1 MNFFSFLFGRGN
13 GGKKADSTYLLSE
26 DAKRAAA
33 WIETTNPLRG
43 MTASRMQALY
53 DASRNGD
60 TVHLQWLYNE
70 IEKSDPTLLICASR
84 RRGAL
89 ASLDWSVKTRSEN
102 RMRNFDKVL
111 AGEQVKAVE
120 AAFGE
125 AELGG
130 FNDALEHLAGAFFR
144 GFAHVLPKWSAD
156 SLVIEG
162 FETLDNWNFVRDLM
176 TGTWYWNPE
185 ASAYTDYSSCR
196 PIPKGELLTL
206 VAPYHIDY
214 PMLTIYLRQAV
225 GEKGWAKFTERFG
238 IPPVILTMPSD
249 IPSDQVEMWRAQ
261 AEKVAEGGSGAVP
274 AGTQVNFCDG
284 ARGINPFKDFI
295 HNQRELTVLMATG
308 GLLTSL
314 AQSGSGTLAGGA
326 HSDTWAEVRRM
337 DSAKIASALN
347 AQIVKPLL
355 SRAFPGKPQLVY
367 FDFDTEATPSPGE
380 VFEDAAKARSA
391 GYLIDQAELEE
402 KTGYKLVRDVQG
414 NGNEGM
420 GLSLNKEPGVRS
432 QELGVKTNPSV
443 LTPNTSVLDAF
454 AQDSSPAAEAIKE
467 LLNDPS
473 KVKAEEILKKLPEL
487 LPEDPAMAAVI
498 AEAMAAEFREEV
510 VNTGTSAGAK
520 KGWETRRKNGWTPEI
535 LAKNQDI
542 VNSLV
547 DGLSAKGNDG
557 KGKAWKNEPKELGAI
572 SESLASD
579 IAAANPRMRATAG
592 TMQTIDQKQL
602 NHAFIEHGEKEK
614 LKTNIPITKDDLK
627 KIPDVLSDYDEIVA
641 GKGIADGKK
650 QEAVIF
656 RKKYPDG
663 TINCV
668 EIDWFRRGD
677 KRHELKFQTMWKEAG
692 KK

>member
-26 DAKRAAA
+26 EAKRAAA

-196 PIPKGELLTL
+196 PIPQGELLTM

-347 AQIVKPLL
+347 AQIVRPLL
-355 SRAFPGKPQLVY
+355 SRAFPGKAQLVY

-402 KTGYKLVRDVQG
+402 KTGYKLVREVQG

-454 AQDSSPAAEAIKE
+454 TKDSSPAAEAIKE

-473 KVKAEEILKKLPEL
+473 KEKAEDILKKLPEL

-498 AEAMAAEFREEV
+498 AEAMAAEFSTQLEKNSECRAQNPATCRTHGTPVKASPETVKNFLANPPDRMTEGEV
-510 VNTGTSAGAK
+510 DSILTTGFDDTDADGNKVKYGELLRDHINRDAHSEKDRIARKKRFGIAVKVVRTSK
-520 KGWETRRKNGWTPEI
+520 PQPSKNPLKPNER
-535 LAKNQDI
+535 
-542 VNSLV
+542 VYM
-547 DGLSAKGNDG
+547 GLYN
-557 KGKAWKNEPKELGAI
+557 GKAYIAVADEHNE
-572 SESLASD
+572 
-579 IAAANPRMRATAG
+579 
-592 TMQTIDQKQL
+592 
-602 NHAFIEHGEKEK
+602 IEAMEMVSYRRDSRK
-614 LKTNIPITKDDLK
+614 DLK
-627 KIPDVLSDYDEIVA
+627 
-641 GKGIADGKK
+641 
-650 QEAVIF
+650 
-656 RKKYPDG
+656 
-663 TINCV
+663 
-668 EIDWFRRGD
+668 
-677 KRHELKFQTMWKEAG
+677 
-692 KK
+692 

>member
-33 WIETTNPLRG
+33 WIETTNPLLG

-130 FNDALEHLAGAFFR
+130 FNDAMEHLAGAFFR

-156 SLVIEG
+156 GLVIEG

-185 ASAYTDYSSCR
+185 ANAYTDYDSCR
-196 PIPKGELLTL
+196 PIPQGELLTM
-206 VAPYHIDY
+206 VTPYHIDY

-355 SRAFPGKPQLVY
+355 SRAFPGKAQLVY

-402 KTGYKLVRDVQG
+402 KTGYKLVKDAPHPMP
-414 NGNEGM
+414 GM
-420 GLSLNKEPGVRS
+420 GGEVALNKDTLIDKTTRNDPGPSGSGEKGDHDAILKAFAEDSSAAAGEIRDLL
-432 QELGVKTNPSV
+432 ENPS
-443 LTPNTSVLDAF
+443 PEK
-454 AQDSSPAAEAIKE
+454 AAA
-467 LLNDPS
+467 LLQ
-473 KVKAEEILKKLPEL
+473 KLPEL

-498 AEAMAAEFREEV
+498 AEAMAAEFGTQLEKNSECRAQNPATCRTHGTPVKASPETVKNFLANPPDIMTEGEV
-510 VNTGTSAGAK
+510 DSILTTGFDDTDADGNKVKYGELLRDHINRDAHSEKDRIARKKRFGIAVKVVRAAK
-520 KGWETRRKNGWTPEI
+520 PQPSKNPLKPNER
-535 LAKNQDI
+535 
-542 VNSLV
+542 VYM
-547 DGLSAKGNDG
+547 GLYN
-557 KGKAWKNEPKELGAI
+557 GKAYIAVADEHNEIEAMEMVSYRRDSRK
-572 SESLASD
+572 
-579 IAAANPRMRATAG
+579 
-592 TMQTIDQKQL
+592 DQK
-602 NHAFIEHGEKEK
+602 
-614 LKTNIPITKDDLK
+614 
-627 KIPDVLSDYDEIVA
+627 
-641 GKGIADGKK
+641 
-650 QEAVIF
+650 
-656 RKKYPDG
+656 
-663 TINCV
+663 
-668 EIDWFRRGD
+668 
-677 KRHELKFQTMWKEAG
+677 
-692 KK
+692 

>member
-111 AGEQVKAVE
+111 AEEQAKAVE

-130 FNDALEHLAGAFFR
+130 FNDAMEHLAGAFFR

-156 SLVIEG
+156 GLVIEG

-185 ASAYTDYSSCR
+185 ANAYTDYGSCR
-196 PIPKGELLTL
+196 PIPQGELLTM
-206 VAPYHIDY
+206 VTPYHIDY

-355 SRAFPGKPQLVY
+355 SRAFPEKRSSSTSTLIPRRHP
-367 FDFDTEATPSPGE
+367 AP
-380 VFEDAAKARSA
+380 AKSSKMPLRRETRAISS
-391 GYLIDQAELEE
+391 
-402 KTGYKLVRDVQG
+402 TKL
-414 NGNEGM
+414 N
-420 GLSLNKEPGVRS
+420 
-432 QELGVKTNPSV
+432 
-443 LTPNTSVLDAF
+443 
-454 AQDSSPAAEAIKE
+454 
-467 LLNDPS
+467 
-473 KVKAEEILKKLPEL
+473 LKKRQG
-487 LPEDPAMAAVI
+487 I
-498 AEAMAAEFREEV
+498 
-510 VNTGTSAGAK
+510 
-520 KGWETRRKNGWTPEI
+520 
-535 LAKNQDI
+535 
-542 VNSLV
+542 SL
-547 DGLSAKGNDG
+547 
-557 KGKAWKNEPKELGAI
+557 
-572 SESLASD
+572 
-579 IAAANPRMRATAG
+579 
-592 TMQTIDQKQL
+592 
-602 NHAFIEHGEKEK
+602 
-614 LKTNIPITKDDLK
+614 
-627 KIPDVLSDYDEIVA
+627 
-641 GKGIADGKK
+641 
-650 QEAVIF
+650 
-656 RKKYPDG
+656 
-663 TINCV
+663 
-668 EIDWFRRGD
+668 
-677 KRHELKFQTMWKEAG
+677 
-692 KK
+692 

>member
-13 GGKKADSTYLLSE
+13 NSKKADSTYLLSE
-26 DAKRAAA
+26 EAKRAAA

-70 IEKSDPTLLICASR
+70 IEKTDPTLLICASR

-89 ASLDWSVKTRSEN
+89 ASLDWSVKMRSEN
-102 RMRNFDKVL
+102 RIRNFDKVL
-111 AGEQVKAVE
+111 AEEQSKAVE

-156 SLVIEG
+156 GLVIEG

-185 ASAYTDYSSCR
+185 ANAYTDYGSCR
-196 PIPKGELLTL
+196 PIPQGELLTM
-206 VAPYHIDY
+206 VTPYHIDY

-249 IPSDQVEMWRAQ
+249 IPSDQVDFWRAQ

-274 AGTQVNFCDG
+274 AGTAVNFCDG

-347 AQIVKPLL
+347 AQIVRPLL
-355 SRAFPGKPQLVY
+355 ARAFPGRAQLAY

-414 NGNEGM
+414 NGNGGTGN
-420 GLSLNKEPGVRS
+420 GLPELKLNKDHSPLPIPHS
-432 QELGVKTNPSV
+432 P
-443 LTPNTSVLDAF
+443 VLDAF
-454 AQDSSPAAEAIKE
+454 TKDSSPAAEAIKE

-473 KVKAEEILKKLPEL
+473 KEKAEEILKKLPEL

-498 AEAMAAEFREEV
+498 AEAMAAEFGTQLEKNSECRAQNPATCRTHGTPVKASPETVKNFLANPPDRMTEGEV
-510 VNTGTSAGAK
+510 DSILTTGFDDTDADGNKVKYGELLRDHINRDAHSEKDRIARKKRFGIAVKVVRTSK
-520 KGWETRRKNGWTPEI
+520 PQPSKNPLKPNER
-535 LAKNQDI
+535 
-542 VNSLV
+542 VYM
-547 DGLSAKGNDG
+547 GLYN
-557 KGKAWKNEPKELGAI
+557 GKAYIAVADEHNE
-572 SESLASD
+572 
-579 IAAANPRMRATAG
+579 
-592 TMQTIDQKQL
+592 
-602 NHAFIEHGEKEK
+602 IEAMEMVSYRRDSRK
-614 LKTNIPITKDDLK
+614 DLK
-627 KIPDVLSDYDEIVA
+627 
-641 GKGIADGKK
+641 
-650 QEAVIF
+650 
-656 RKKYPDG
+656 
-663 TINCV
+663 
-668 EIDWFRRGD
+668 
-677 KRHELKFQTMWKEAG
+677 
-692 KK
+692 

>member
-111 AGEQVKAVE
+111 AREQVKVVE

-130 FNDALEHLAGAFFR
+130 FNDAMEHLAGAFFR

-156 SLVIEG
+156 GLVIEG

-185 ASAYTDYSSCR
+185 ASAYTDYGSCR
-196 PIPKGELLTL
+196 PIPQGELLTM
-206 VAPYHIDY
+206 VTPYHIDY

-225 GEKGWAKFTERFG
+225 GEKGWAKFVERFG

-337 DSAKIASALN
+337 DSSKIASALN

-355 SRAFPGKPQLVY
+355 SRAFPGKAQLVY
-367 FDFDTEATPSPGE
+367 FNFDTEATPSPGE

-402 KTGYKLVRDVQG
+402 KTGYKLVREVSGQG
-414 NGNEGM
+414 EG
-420 GLSLNKEPGVRS
+420 LQLNKESKSRVEVEQRKDKNSAVG
-432 QELGVKTNPSV
+432 LGLKTSTNPSI
-443 LTPNTSVLDAF
+443 LDAF
-454 AQDSSPAAEAIKE
+454 TKDSSPAAEAIKE

-473 KVKAEEILKKLPEL
+473 KEKAQDILQKLPEL

-498 AEAMAAEFREEV
+498 AEAMAAEFGAELEKNSECRAQNPATCRTHGTPREIK
-510 VNTGTSAGAK
+510 T
-520 KGWETRRKNGWTPEI
+520 KGFQDNFGNGNPETLTANPKMNAERGKAVISHI
-535 LAKNQDI
+535 LAKKSGYEPHAMYRKDVGWIGVDYGKPGNINNSYNGGHGISHI
-542 VNSLV
+542 VGKHDGAIDGAV
-547 DGLSAKGNDG
+547 DVILGGTAYKHNESRRKVFIIKDRTAIVLTKDRDGRLLLTDFEKISDKQLADYTSKGKYHAKGE
-557 KGKAWKNEPKELGAI
+557 NE
-572 SESLASD
+572 
-579 IAAANPRMRATAG
+579 
-592 TMQTIDQKQL
+592 
-602 NHAFIEHGEKEK
+602 
-614 LKTNIPITKDDLK
+614 
-627 KIPDVLSDYDEIVA
+627 
-641 GKGIADGKK
+641 
-650 QEAVIF
+650 
-656 RKKYPDG
+656 
-663 TINCV
+663 
-668 EIDWFRRGD
+668 
-677 KRHELKFQTMWKEAG
+677 
-692 KK
+692 

>member
-102 RMRNFDKVL
+102 RIRNFDKVL
-111 AGEQVKAVE
+111 AEEQVKAVE

-130 FNDALEHLAGAFFR
+130 FNDAMEHLSGAFFR

-156 SLVIEG
+156 GLVIEG

-185 ASAYTDYSSCR
+185 ANAYTDYGSCR
-196 PIPKGELLTL
+196 PIPQGELLTM

-274 AGTQVNFCDG
+274 AGTQVNFCDS

-347 AQIVKPLL
+347 AQIVKQLL
-355 SRAFPGKPQLVY
+355 SRAFPGKAQLVY

-402 KTGYKLVRDVQG
+402 KTGYKLVR
-414 NGNEGM
+414 ETSHPMPGM
-420 GLSLNKEPGVRS
+420 GGEVALNKDTFIDKDNRKKPGPSGSGEKGDHDAILKAFAEDSSTAAGEIRDLL
-432 QELGVKTNPSV
+432 ENPS
-443 LTPNTSVLDAF
+443 PEK
-454 AQDSSPAAEAIKE
+454 AAA
-467 LLNDPS
+467 LLQ
-473 KVKAEEILKKLPEL
+473 KLPEL
-487 LPEDPAMAAVI
+487 LPEDPAMASVI
-498 AEAMAAEFREEV
+498 AEAMAAEFGTQLEKNSECRAQNPATCRTHGTPVKASPETVKNFLANPPDRMTEGEV
-510 VNTGTSAGAK
+510 DSILTTGFDDTDADGNKVKYGELLRDHINRDAHSEKDRIARKKRFGIAVKVVRAAK
-520 KGWETRRKNGWTPEI
+520 PQPSKNPLKPNER
-535 LAKNQDI
+535 
-542 VNSLV
+542 VYM
-547 DGLSAKGNDG
+547 GLYN
-557 KGKAWKNEPKELGAI
+557 GKAYIAVADEHNEIEAMEMVSYRRDSRK
-572 SESLASD
+572 
-579 IAAANPRMRATAG
+579 
-592 TMQTIDQKQL
+592 DQK
-602 NHAFIEHGEKEK
+602 
-614 LKTNIPITKDDLK
+614 
-627 KIPDVLSDYDEIVA
+627 
-641 GKGIADGKK
+641 
-650 QEAVIF
+650 
-656 RKKYPDG
+656 
-663 TINCV
+663 
-668 EIDWFRRGD
+668 
-677 KRHELKFQTMWKEAG
+677 
-692 KK
+692 

>member
-1 MNFFSFLFGRGN
+1 MNFFSLLFGRGN
-13 GGKKADSTYLLSE
+13 NSKKADSTYLLSE
-26 DAKRAAA
+26 EAKRAAA

-89 ASLDWSVKTRSEN
+89 ASLDWSIKTRSEN

-111 AGEQVKAVE
+111 AEEQSKALE

-130 FNDALEHLAGAFFR
+130 FNEALEHLASAFFR

-156 SLVIEG
+156 RLILEG
-162 FETLDNWNFVRDLM
+162 FETLDNWNFVRDIT

-185 ASAYTDYSSCR
+185 ASAYTDYGSCR
-196 PIPKGELLTL
+196 PIPKGELLTM

-238 IPPVILTMPSD
+238 IPPVILTMPDD
-249 IPSDQVEMWRAQ
+249 IPADQVDFWRAQ

-274 AGTQVNFCDG
+274 AGTAVNFCDG
-284 ARGINPFKDFI
+284 ARGINPFRDFI

-347 AQIVKPLL
+347 TQIVRHLL
-355 SRAFPGKPQLVY
+355 ARAFPGRPQLAY
-367 FDFDTEATPSPGE
+367 FDFDTESTPSPGK

-414 NGNEGM
+414 NGEQGTGN
-420 GLSLNKEPGVRS
+420 GLPELKMNKDTFLS
-432 QELGVKTNPSV
+432 KTEKENQGPSGSGERGDHDAILKAFAEDSSAAAGEIRDLLKNPS
-443 LTPNTSVLDAF
+443 PEK
-454 AQDSSPAAEAIKE
+454 AAA
-467 LLNDPS
+467 LLQ
-473 KVKAEEILKKLPEL
+473 KLPSL

-498 AEAMAAEFREEV
+498 AEAMAAEFSTQLEKNSECRAQ
-510 VNTGTSAGAK
+510 NPATCRTHGTPIA
-520 KGWETRRKNGWTPEI
+520 R
-535 LAKNQDI
+535 
-542 VNSLV
+542 
-547 DGLSAKGNDG
+547 NDG
-557 KGKAWKNEPKELGAI
+557 K
-572 SESLASD
+572 
-579 IAAANPRMRATAG
+579 
-592 TMQTIDQKQL
+592 IDFKDNAPTVVLPCVQL
-602 NHAFIEHGEKEK
+602 YHNQ
-614 LKTNIPITKDDLK
+614 
-627 KIPDVLSDYDEIVA
+627 VM
-641 GKGIADGKK
+641 KGSI
-650 QEAVIF
+650 
-656 RKKYPDG
+656 
-663 TINCV
+663 
-668 EIDWFRRGD
+668 
-677 KRHELKFQTMWKEAG
+677 
-692 KK
+692 

>member
-1 MNFFSFLFGRGN
+1 MKFFSLLFGRGN
-13 GGKKADSTYLLSE
+13 NSKKADSTYLLSE
-26 DAKRAAA
+26 EAKRAAA

-89 ASLDWSVKTRSEN
+89 ASLDWSIKTRSEG
-102 RMRNFDKVL
+102 RSRHYDKVL
-111 AGEQVKAVE
+111 AEEQAKALE

-130 FNDALEHLAGAFFR
+130 FNDALEHLASAFFR

-156 SLVIEG
+156 RLVLEG
-162 FETLDNWNFVRDLM
+162 FETLDNWNFVRDIT

-185 ASAYTDYSSCR
+185 ANAYTDYGSCR
-196 PIPKGELLTL
+196 PIPKGELLTM

-238 IPPVILTMPSD
+238 IPPVILTMPDD
-249 IPSDQVEMWRAQ
+249 IPNDQVDFWRAQ

-274 AGTQVNFCDG
+274 AGTAVNFCDG

-337 DSAKIASALN
+337 DSSKIASALN
-347 AQIVKPLL
+347 AQIVRPLL
-355 SRAFPGKPQLVY
+355 ARAFPGRSQLAY

-414 NGNEGM
+414 NGEQGT
-420 GLSLNKEPGVRS
+420 GLSLNKESGVRS

-454 AQDSSPAAEAIKE
+454 TKDSSPAAEAIKE

-473 KVKAEEILKKLPEL
+473 KEKAEEILKKLPEL

-498 AEAMAAEFREEV
+498 AEAMAAEFGTQLEKNSECRAQNPATCRTHGTPREIK
-510 VNTGTSAGAK
+510 T
-520 KGWETRRKNGWTPEI
+520 KGFQDQFGNGNPETLTANPKMNAERGKAVISHI
-535 LAKNQDI
+535 LAKKSGYEPHAMYRKDI
-542 VNSLV
+542 GWIGVDYGKPGNANNSYNGGHGISHIVGKHEGAIDGAV
-547 DGLSAKGNDG
+547 DVILGGTVYKHNESRRKVFIIKDRTAIVLSKDRDGRLLITDFEKISDKQLADYTSKGKYHAKGE
-557 KGKAWKNEPKELGAI
+557 NE
-572 SESLASD
+572 
-579 IAAANPRMRATAG
+579 
-592 TMQTIDQKQL
+592 
-602 NHAFIEHGEKEK
+602 
-614 LKTNIPITKDDLK
+614 
-627 KIPDVLSDYDEIVA
+627 
-641 GKGIADGKK
+641 
-650 QEAVIF
+650 
-656 RKKYPDG
+656 
-663 TINCV
+663 
-668 EIDWFRRGD
+668 
-677 KRHELKFQTMWKEAG
+677 
-692 KK
+692 

>member
-1 MNFFSFLFGRGN
+1 MNFFSLLFGRGN
-13 GGKKADSTYLLSE
+13 NSKKADLTYLLSE
-26 DAKRAAA
+26 EAKRAAA

-89 ASLDWSVKTRSEN
+89 ASLDWSIKTRSEG
-102 RMRNFDKVL
+102 RSRHYDKVL
-111 AGEQVKAVE
+111 AEEQAKALE

-130 FNDALEHLAGAFFR
+130 FNEALEHLASAFFR

-156 SLVIEG
+156 RLVLEG
-162 FETLDNWNFVRDLM
+162 FETLDNWNFVRDIT

-185 ASAYTDYSSCR
+185 ANAYTDYGSCR
-196 PIPKGELLTL
+196 PIPKGELLTM

-238 IPPVILTMPSD
+238 IPPVILTMPDD
-249 IPSDQVEMWRAQ
+249 IPGDQVDFWRAQ

-274 AGTQVNFCDG
+274 AGTAVNFCDG

-326 HSDTWAEVRRM
+326 HSDTWAEIRRM

-347 AQIVKPLL
+347 AQIVRPLL
-355 SRAFPGKPQLVY
+355 VRAFPGRPPLAY
-367 FDFDTEATPSPGE
+367 FDFDTESTPSPGE

-402 KTGYKLVRDVQG
+402 KTGYKLVRESG
-414 NGNEGM
+414 NGNEGTGN
-420 GLSLNKEPGVRS
+420 GLPELKLNKDHSPLPIPHS
-432 QELGVKTNPSV
+432 P
-443 LTPNTSVLDAF
+443 VLDAF
-454 AQDSSPAAEAIKE
+454 TKDSSPAAEAIKE

-473 KVKAEEILKKLPEL
+473 KEKAEETLKKLPEL

-510 VNTGTSAGAK
+510 LNTGTSAGAK

-677 KRHELKFQTMWKEAG
+677 KRHELKFQTMWKEDG
-692 KK
+692 KNE

>member
-1 MNFFSFLFGRGN
+1 MNFFSFLFGKGN
-13 GGKKADSTYLLSE
+13 NAPKADASYLLSE
-26 DAKRAAA
+26 EAKRAAA

-43 MTASRMQALY
+43 MTATRMQALY

-70 IEKSDPTLLICASR
+70 IEKTDPTLLICTAR

-89 ASLDWSVKTRSEN
+89 ASLDWSAKTRSES
-102 RMRNFDKVL
+102 RSRSFDMVL
-111 AGEQVKAVE
+111 AEEQQKAIE
-120 AAFGE
+120 QAFGE

-130 FNDALEHLAGAFFR
+130 FSDALEHLASAFFR
-144 GFAHVLPKWSAD
+144 GFAHVLPKWSSD
-156 SLVIEG
+156 GLTLEG

-185 ASAYTDYSSCR
+185 ANAYTDYSSCR
-196 PIPKGELLTL
+196 PIPQGELLTM
-206 VAPYHIDY
+206 VTPYHIDY

-337 DSAKIASALN
+337 DSSKIASALN

-355 SRAFPGKPQLVY
+355 ARAFPGRPQLAY

-402 KTGYKLVRDVQG
+402 KTGYKLVREVQG
-414 NGNEGM
+414 NGNEGTGN
-420 GLSLNKEPGVRS
+420 GLSLNKESGVRS
-432 QELGVKTNPSV
+432 QKLGDSTNPSV
-443 LTPNTSVLDAF
+443 LTPNPSVLDAF
-454 AQDSSPAAEAIKE
+454 TKDSSPAAEAIKE

-473 KVKAEEILKKLPEL
+473 KEKAEDILKKLPEL

-498 AEAMAAEFREEV
+498 AEAMAAEFGTQLEKNSECRAQNPATCRTHGTPREIK
-510 VNTGTSAGAK
+510 T
-520 KGWETRRKNGWTPEI
+520 KGFQDNFGNGNPETLTANPKMNAERGKAVISHI
-535 LAKNQDI
+535 LAKKSGYEPHAMYRKDVGWIGVDYGKPGNINNSYNGGHGISHI
-542 VNSLV
+542 VGKHDGAIDGAV
-547 DGLSAKGNDG
+547 DVILGGTAYKHNESRRKVFIIKDRTAIVLTKDRDGRLLLTDFEKISDKQLADYTSKGKYHAKGE
-557 KGKAWKNEPKELGAI
+557 NE
-572 SESLASD
+572 
-579 IAAANPRMRATAG
+579 
-592 TMQTIDQKQL
+592 
-602 NHAFIEHGEKEK
+602 
-614 LKTNIPITKDDLK
+614 
-627 KIPDVLSDYDEIVA
+627 
-641 GKGIADGKK
+641 
-650 QEAVIF
+650 
-656 RKKYPDG
+656 
-663 TINCV
+663 
-668 EIDWFRRGD
+668 
-677 KRHELKFQTMWKEAG
+677 
-692 KK
+692 

>member
-13 GGKKADSTYLLSE
+13 NSKKADSTYLLSE
-26 DAKRAAA
+26 EAKRAAA

-89 ASLDWSVKTRSEN
+89 ASLDWSVKMRSEN
-102 RMRNFDKVL
+102 RIRNFDKVL
-111 AGEQVKAVE
+111 AEEQAKTVE

-156 SLVIEG
+156 GLVIEG

-185 ASAYTDYSSCR
+185 ASAYTDYGSCH
-196 PIPKGELLTL
+196 PIPQGELLTM

-249 IPSDQVEMWRAQ
+249 IPSDQVDMWRAQ

-274 AGTQVNFCDG
+274 AGTAVNFCDG

-337 DSAKIASALN
+337 DSSKIASALN
-347 AQIVKPLL
+347 AQIVRPLL
-355 SRAFPGKPQLVY
+355 TRAFPGRPQLAY

-402 KTGYKLVRDVQG
+402 KTGYKLVR
-414 NGNEGM
+414 ETSHPMPGM
-420 GLSLNKEPGVRS
+420 GGEVALNKDTFIDKTTRKDPGPSGSGEKGDHDAILKAFAEDSSAAAGEIRDLL
-432 QELGVKTNPSV
+432 ENPS
-443 LTPNTSVLDAF
+443 PEK
-454 AQDSSPAAEAIKE
+454 AAA
-467 LLNDPS
+467 LLQ
-473 KVKAEEILKKLPEL
+473 KLPDL

-498 AEAMAAEFREEV
+498 AEAMAAEFGTQLEKNSECRAQNPATCRTHGTPREIK
-510 VNTGTSAGAK
+510 T
-520 KGWETRRKNGWTPEI
+520 KGFQDQFGNGNPETLTANPKMNAERGKAVISHI
-535 LAKNQDI
+535 LAKKSGYEPHAMYRKDI
-542 VNSLV
+542 GWIGVDYGTPGNANNSYNGGHGISHIVGKHEGAIDGAV
-547 DGLSAKGNDG
+547 DVILGGTAYKHNESRRKVFIIKDRTAIVLSKDRDGRLLITDFEKISDKQLADYTSKGKYHAKGE
-557 KGKAWKNEPKELGAI
+557 NE
-572 SESLASD
+572 
-579 IAAANPRMRATAG
+579 
-592 TMQTIDQKQL
+592 
-602 NHAFIEHGEKEK
+602 
-614 LKTNIPITKDDLK
+614 
-627 KIPDVLSDYDEIVA
+627 
-641 GKGIADGKK
+641 
-650 QEAVIF
+650 
-656 RKKYPDG
+656 
-663 TINCV
+663 
-668 EIDWFRRGD
+668 
-677 KRHELKFQTMWKEAG
+677 
-692 KK
+692 